1 MFYVCIYIYTHYIN
15 RNKHMSILLS
25 HACSSCSSV
34 CMHENT
40 CTFNSSY
47 ASKLLIQWEH
57 FSVGAS
63 LPGATISKARESL
76 DTAGPRTRSVIKSSD
91 MATSGPGSMAPGMT
105 GI

>member
-1 MFYVCIYIYTHYIN
+1 
-15 RNKHMSILLS
+15 
-25 HACSSCSSV
+25 
-34 CMHENT
+34 MHENT

-57 FSVGAS
+57 FSTFCPTNFVGAS

-91 MATSGPGSMAPGMT
+91 MATSGPGRHGVAPRTWLDGPRDDWDLAFGQKMKMF
-105 GI
+105 